1 MFPRLLAKPAE
12 TESCLKQQAGVPGKA
27 VMAKANVIVT
37 IVSHEY
43 RPRNLL
49 SVNPEHSTASQLLL
63 NHWLNVMQQEAHTRV
78 TVCDSSEH
86 SPQGSSML
94 S

>member
-1 MFPRLLAKPAE
+1 
-12 TESCLKQQAGVPGKA
+12 
-27 VMAKANVIVT
+27 MAKANGIVT

-43 RPRNLL
+43 TPRNLL

-63 NHWLNVMQQEAHTRV
+63 NHWLNVMQQGAHTRV
-78 TVCDSSEH
+78 TVHDSSER
-86 SPQGSSML
+86 SLPGCSML